1 MSQDMIAAKRYAKAL
16 FEVAREKGQ
25 VAQVEQ
31 ELESVM
37 TALNENADLSKLIK
51 HPSIEAAV
59 KTGLI
64 KQIFGSSV
72 SEAVLNT
79 LQLLVERRRED
90 VLDAFVKAYAKI
102 ANDAL
107 GQANATVYTPVELS
121 EAELNEIAATFGKLT
136 GKQIRMVSVLD
147 KSLLGGIQVR
157 IGDRL
162 YDGSLS
168 GKLKRLERT
177 LNQSQAL

>member
-1 MSQDMIAAKRYAKAL
+1 MSKDMIAAKRYAKAL
-16 FEVAREKGQ
+16 FQVAREKGQ

-31 ELESVM
+31 ELESMISV
-37 TALNENADLSKLIK
+37 LKENADLSKLIK
-51 HPSIEAAV
+51 HPGIEAAV
-59 KTGLI
+59 KIGLI
-64 KQIFGSSV
+64 KQIFESSV

-79 LQLLVERRRED
+79 LQLLIERRREEA
-90 VLDAFVKAYAKI
+90 LEAFVKAYVKI

-121 EAELNEIAATFGKLT
+121 EAELNAIAATFGKLT
-136 GKQIRMVSVLD
+136 GKQIRMESVLD

-168 GKLKRLERT
+168 GKLSRLERT

>member
-31 ELESVM
+31 ELESVISV
-37 TALNENADLSKLIK
+37 LNENTDLLKLIK
-51 HPSIEAAV
+51 HPSLEAAV
-59 KTGLI
+59 KIGLI
-64 KQIFGSSV
+64 KQIFESSV

-79 LQLLVERRRED
+79 LQLLIERRREEM
-90 VLDAFVKAYAKI
+90 LEALVKAYVKI

-121 EAELNEIAATFGKLT
+121 DAELNEIAVTFGKLT

-147 KSLLGGIQVR
+147 KSLLGGLQVR

>member
-1 MSQDMIAAKRYAKAL
+1 M
-16 FEVAREKGQ
+16 
-25 VAQVEQ
+25 
-31 ELESVM
+31 
-37 TALNENADLSKLIK
+37 
-51 HPSIEAAV
+51 
-59 KTGLI
+59 
-64 KQIFGSSV
+64 
-72 SEAVLNT
+72 NT
-79 LQLLVERRRED
+79 LQLLIERRREEA
-90 VLDAFVKAYAKI
+90 LEAFVKAYVKI

-107 GQANATVYTPVELS
+107 GQANATVYTPVKLS
-121 EAELNEIAATFGKLT
+121 EAELNDIAATFGKLT
-136 GKQIRMVSVLD
+136 GKQIRVESVID